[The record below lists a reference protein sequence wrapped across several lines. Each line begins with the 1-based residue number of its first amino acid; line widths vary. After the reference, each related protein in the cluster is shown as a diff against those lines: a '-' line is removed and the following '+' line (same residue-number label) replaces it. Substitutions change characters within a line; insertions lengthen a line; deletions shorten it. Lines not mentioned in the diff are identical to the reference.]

1 MRERLVS
8 GRRALSQLSR
18 RWPASGDATWK
29 TTLWRGSGGLLRC
42 CRHDWARG
50 WTGIRVGR
58 EGAPIV
64 ELQPAPAAVKQAA
77 FRDQAFQEVQE
88 PAVHA
93 VDLVGLFEAYDPVRA
108 TQRAAAGRA
117 KMVAEAA
124 RSILLA
130 LARTAFVN
138 SHVTETFEEGSVN
151 PPQSFSA
158 LHALHPRLL

>member
-18 RWPASGDATWK
+18 RWPASGDAAWK
-29 TTLWRGSGGLLRC
+29 TTLWRGSGSLLRF
-42 CRHDWARG
+42 RHDRFRG
-50 WTGIRVGR
+50 CAGLRVGR
-58 EGAPIV
+58 QASPIV
-64 ELQPAPAAVKQAA
+64 ELHPAPAAVKQAA

-138 SHVTETFEEGSVN
+138 SHVAETFEEGSVN
-151 PPQSFSA
+151 PPHSFAA
-158 LHALHPRLL
+158 LRAFHPRLL